1 MRLQDRLCCAH
12 LGGAPCPP
20 VGPRIPAGPAE
31 GRHLRRSTGR
41 PGGPPALTCCR
52 GPLCGHLAAEGSG
65 CALSRLALG
74 VLTEWGCPRPSP
86 PESLRLPQYFGLLL
100 IIFLLEIIAGALAYI
115 YYQQVRAGTGR
126 VRAWTCT

>member
-1 MRLQDRLCCAH
+1 MPTCGSSYPSWASRGKTPEEEHWEAW
-12 LGGAPCPP
+12 G
-20 VGPRIPAGPAE
+20 
-31 GRHLRRSTGR
+31 S
-41 PGGPPALTCCR
+41 PALTCCR
-52 GPLCGHLAAEGSG
+52 GPPLCGHLAAEGSG

-126 VRAWTCT
+126 VRAWACT